1 MKKNSSLGLLAGCQ
15 VVVAVALAALCA
27 QNLIL
32 TRNLGRNNSVLA
44 SIQGNGNALN
54 LLLQMSVEYAQ
65 KNPALDPVLARMG
78 VKKLSA
84 PTMAPPPK
92 LTR

>member
-32 TRNLGRNNSVLA
+32 TRNLGQNNAVLA
-44 SIQGNGNALN
+44 GIQGNGNALN
-54 LLLQMSVEYAQ
+54 LLLQMSVEYSQ
-65 KNPALDPVLARMG
+65 KNPAMDPLLVRMG
-78 VKKLSA
+78 VKKLAA
-84 PTMAPPPK
+84 PTMAPPTK
-92 LTR
+92 LSR